1 MVMKILKTI
10 TIIMSLSLI
19 LAPISLPNQAEAL
32 DFYPHEIITNSD
44 LLDYNSMD
52 LAAISEFLNSQ
63 SGVLKNYKAL
73 DVYGIERSAAD
84 IIYNAAQ
91 TYKINPRW
99 ILATLQKEQ
108 SLITNPSPSQYNLDW
123 AMGYAVCDSC
133 SVTDSRVAVYKG
145 FGIQV
150 DRATW
155 RIKYYY
161 ENPEK
166 FNFQVGQMYNVDG
179 LDVLIYNQ
187 ATANLYNYTPHI
199 HGNYNFWLI
208 WNRWFAKIYPDGSL
222 LQQEDEPGVWLI
234 QNGKRRP
241 FWSKTALTSRY
252 DENKIINV
260 SRNDLQRYEIG
271 YPIKYPNYSL
281 LKSSDNKI
289 YLIVNNEKKQI
300 ESDEVFKSIG
310 YNPSEIIKVTDEEL
324 SYYEEGRM
332 ITMNSLYP
340 QGALLQDNKTGGVY
354 YVEDGIKY
362 PILAKEIM
370 VANYKN
376 YKLTPVSSDELNKYV
391 TAANGIKFFDG
402 TLIKTADD
410 SRVYVISNGQRRWLA
425 NEQTFNQLGYKW
437 SDVITVSEKVANLH
451 PLGEPLDLMLPTN
464 TQIATK

>member
-1 MVMKILKTI
+1 MKILKLVTI
-10 TIIMSLSLI
+10 FITLSLI
-19 LAPISLPNQAEAL
+19 IAPFSLPKQVEAL
-32 DFYPHEIITNSD
+32 DFYPHEILTNSD
-44 LLDYNSMD
+44 LLDYDSMD
-52 LAAISEFLNSQ
+52 LAAISDFLNSQ
-63 SGVLKNYKAL
+63 AGILKNYRTL
-73 DVYGIERSAAD
+73 DVYGIERSAAE

-91 TYKINPRW
+91 TYQINPRW

-123 AMGYAVCDSC
+123 AMGYGVCDSC
-133 SVTDSRVAVYKG
+133 SVADSQVAIYKG

-155 RIKYYY
+155 RVKYYY
-161 ENPEK
+161 DNPEK
-166 FNFQVGQMYNVDG
+166 FNFQVGQLYNVDG
-179 LDVLIYNQ
+179 MDVLIYNQ

-208 WNRWFAKIYPDGSL
+208 WNRWFAKIYPDGTL
-222 LQQEDEPGVWLI
+222 LQQENEPGVWLI
-234 QNGKRRP
+234 QNGQRRP

-252 DENKIINV
+252 DESKIIQV

-281 LKSSDNKI
+281 LESSDNKI

-300 ESDEVFKSIG
+300 ESAEVFKAIG
-310 YNPSEIIKVTDEEL
+310 YNPSEVIEVTDEEL
-324 SYYEEGRM
+324 SHYDEGRM
-332 ITMNSLYP
+332 ITLNSLYP

-362 PILAKEIM
+362 PILAREIM
-370 VANYKN
+370 LANYKS
-376 YKLTPVSSDELNKYV
+376 YKLTPVSSDELNRYV
-391 TAANGIKFFDG
+391 TAATGIKFFDG
-402 TLIKTADD
+402 TLIKTVDD
-410 SRVYVISNGQRRWLA
+410 AKVYVISNGQRRWLA

-437 SDVITVSEKVANLH
+437 SDVITISEKVAELH
-451 PLGEPLDLMLPTN
+451 PLGQPLDLMLPTD